1 MGAANVTVQNLEVIK
16 TMSDEGY
23 IYIKGAIPGPKGGWV
38 LLKDSVK
45 KSLPDNL
52 PLPAGLKGAGTEA
65 NSDESSSEN
74 PDQDQIVDTP
84 ETINENS
91 ETKNNEGDTNES

>member
-1 MGAANVTVQNLEVIK
+1 
-16 TMSDEGY
+16 
-23 IYIKGAIPGPKGGWV
+23 V
-38 LLKDSVK
+38 LALKRI
-45 KSLPDNL
+45 
-52 PLPAGLKGAGTEA
+52 
-65 NSDESSSEN
+65 DESSSEN